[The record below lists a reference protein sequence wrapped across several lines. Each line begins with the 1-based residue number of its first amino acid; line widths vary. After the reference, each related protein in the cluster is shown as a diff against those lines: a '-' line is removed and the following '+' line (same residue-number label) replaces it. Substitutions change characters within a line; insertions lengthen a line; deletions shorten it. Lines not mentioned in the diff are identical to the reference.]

1 MSGGGMGLDPTPGIN
16 AGLPDEASGV
26 SNDGRSRG
34 TLATYGNSG
43 GQVGPIQSVEPSRR
57 SRVLRRHRS
66 CSALHQR
73 TKPPTKE
80 GANNAR
86 QIFDDPL

>member
-1 MSGGGMGLDPTPGIN
+1 MGLDPTPGIN

-57 SRVLRRHRS
+57 SRVLPAAPVLFGAPPAHKTTHEGRREQCTTDFR
-66 CSALHQR
+66 
-73 TKPPTKE
+73 
-80 GANNAR
+80 
-86 QIFDDPL
+86 